1 MDIEPIKRKIKVRNY
16 LVTTHATEQM
26 NRRLIEPREAE
37 EAILN
42 GEIIEEYPDD
52 KYGPTCLIYG
62 KTSKERILHVQCSLP
77 PMIWIIT
84 TYEPDPKE
92 WIDGR
97 LRRQRR

>member
-1 MDIEPIKRKIKVRNY
+1 MDIKPIKRKIGVRNY
-16 LVTTHATEQM
+16 LITVHAAEQM
-26 NRRLIEPREAE
+26 KRRLIEPREIE

-62 KTSKERILHVQCSLP
+62 QTSQKRNLHVQCSLP

-84 TYEPDPKE
+84 TYEPDPNE
-92 WIDGR
+92 WVNGR
-97 LRRQRR
+97 IRR